1 MLGNNQIYGPE
12 EHLNSLP
19 CCLARTTHPSQW
31 SLSQIHLL
39 EMSDVQMADFG
50 HLDLYCIFLCIPRGY
65 SIHSISLRGSYHLRL
80 SLVELCQKGT
90 MTKVV
95 T

>member
-1 MLGNNQIYGPE
+1 MWARRAFEQLT
-12 EHLNSLP
+12 LLP
-19 CCLARTTHPSQW
+19 GENDTSIPVVNCSVKF
-31 SLSQIHLL
+31 IFLL
-39 EMSDVQMADFG
+39 EMSDVQMTDFG
-50 HLDLYCIFLCIPRGY
+50 HLDLYCIFLCIPRG
-65 SIHSISLRGSYHLRL
+65 HSISLRGSYHLRL